1 MRIKTAISSNEYIR
15 AGGVW
20 VRNFTKKGISGINI
34 SHMYDKV
41 DFQLILK
48 NEEKNKRLPKISE
61 EVLDFK
67 KVLIV
72 SDGYQFKDRH
82 KIIKNLPK
90 DVCVLTVNGALK
102 AWNLSNKNVP
112 IEQRRNINAHI
123 VNNPFL
129 ESLMSLPEKESSY
142 YPTCIASIR
151 TNFEFCQRYQGN
163 TYIYIPTPE
172 RVFGYSRNETYFID
186 DYRNPIC
193 AAIGLAY
200 QFDVRKLLLMC
211 CDDSQEE
218 SKPQMV
224 QLENGLWT
232 YPHHLRS
239 QEIIDGN
246 LYWLTHQNDKEVKVG
261 DFSSGNKYKNAVYI
275 SSEQDVLDFFVDQE
289 E

>member
-1 MRIKTAISSNEYIR
+1 MRIKTTLSSNEYIR

-20 VRNFTKKGISGINI
+20 VRNFTKKGISPIGL
-34 SHMYDKV
+34 SHMYEKT
-41 DFQLILK
+41 DFQSVLK

-61 EVLDFK
+61 EVLRFRN
-67 KVLIV
+67 VLII
-72 SDGYQFKDRH
+72 SDGYQFGERH

-102 AWNLSNKNVP
+102 AWKLSSRTFS
-112 IEQRRNINAHI
+112 IEERRNINAHVI
-123 VNNPFL
+123 NNPYR
-129 ESLMSLPEKESSY
+129 ESLMSLPEKESAY

-151 TNFEFCQRYQGN
+151 THFEFCQRYRGN
-163 TYIYIPTPE
+163 TYVYLPTPE
-172 RVFGYSRNETYFID
+172 KTFGYSRNETYFID

-211 CDDSQEE
+211 CDDSQKEQK
-218 SKPQMV
+218 SQMV

-232 YPHHLRS
+232 YPHHIRS

-246 LYWLTHQNDKEVKVG
+246 LYWLTHQEGKEVKVG
-261 DFSSGNKYKNAVYI
+261 DFSSGNKYQNSVYI